1 MILITLA
8 ITGLAATTMA
18 AAASASRVGGMPLA
32 AKGCIKVTST
42 IPVGYQP
49 TGVGVN
55 PKTDTIYVT
64 DSLDIHHVAR
74 NVSAINGATKSV
86 VAQIHVGHEPVGIA
100 VDPRTNKAYVANV
113 AGKQMTVV
121 DGQTNKATS
130 TIPLGF
136 VQHAVTVNPKT
147 NTVYAAGI

>member
-1 MILITLA
+1 M
-8 ITGLAATTMA
+8 
-18 AAASASRVGGMPLA
+18 
-32 AKGCIKVTST
+32 
-42 IPVGYQP
+42 
-49 TGVGVN
+49 
-55 PKTDTIYVT
+55 
-64 DSLDIHHVAR
+64 
-74 NVSAINGATKSV
+74 SAINGATKSV